1 MRSSRREFIR
11 SGVVLAAAAGM
22 TGGGRRAEAIEPLKP
37 STGGRL
43 KLSVC
48 AYSYREQLQ
57 GKDAANPMTLDDYLR
72 VAQECGC
79 DGVEPTSYYFPDPL
93 SDAFVADLK
102 AKAHRMGLDVS
113 GTAIRSDYCVEDKD
127 KLQVHIDHTKKW
139 VDYAAIMGAPA
150 IRVFAG
156 GDAKGDIPAQRKR
169 CVEALKPCLDY
180 AAAKG
185 VFLAV
190 ENHGG
195 IVSDADQLLALVE
208 EVASP
213 WFAITLDSGN
223 FHTADPYGDFARCV
237 PYAVTVQV
245 KTEIAPAGKERQ
257 ETDMAHV
264 ISILRD
270 GGYSGYIALEYEG
283 KEPAPEA
290 VPRWLKQMRKAI
302 DATQ

>member
-1 MRSSRREFIR
+1 M
-11 SGVVLAAAAGM
+11 
-22 TGGGRRAEAIEPLKP
+22 
-37 STGGRL
+37 
-43 KLSVC
+43 
-48 AYSYREQLQ
+48 
-57 GKDAANPMTLDDYLR
+57 
-72 VAQECGC
+72 
-79 DGVEPTSYYFPDPL
+79 EPTSYYFPAPL

-127 KLQVHIDHTKKW
+127 KLQGHIDHTMKW

-169 CVEALKPCLDY
+169 CVEALNPCLAY

-195 IVSDADQLLALVE
+195 IVSDADQLLALVH

-223 FHTADPYGDFARCV
+223 FHTADPYGDLRAGV

-245 KTEIAPAGKERQ
+245 KAEIAPTGKESRRPIWRRSSASCVRWLQ
-257 ETDMAHV
+257 RVHRSPSRRARSPHRRR
-264 ISILRD
+264 L
-270 GGYSGYIALEYEG
+270 
-283 KEPAPEA
+283 
-290 VPRWLKQMRKAI
+290 PRWLKQMRKAI